1 MKILSPENLEI
12 RISEFLENLRKKNK
26 FEYFPSVMGVT
37 KEGERLNL
45 GFSCYALKCSY
56 ILNLLSDDDLKAK
69 NWSKYINNYQTSTEN
84 LPNNS
89 YVDFDY
95 LNSFRNRSGINFI
108 KDTIKDISTSL
119 NIKKFPNIN
128 ERIETYIRA
137 ESKQAISTLY
147 EVKSETKLK
156 YLDFPKTKIEI
167 DNFLENLNWSTPW
180 SSGAQFS
187 SLCVFAK
194 TQLEK
199 KQFKEIQSFL
209 IEFIEKLANPN
220 TGAYYLGSEP
230 SQQEIINGSMKVITG
245 LDWIN
250 EPIHYPEKL
259 IDLALK
265 VNPDSEGCDLVDIVY
280 VLYKCSEQTNYRKKD
295 IISYLNNL
303 IDEIYFH
310 YKEEEGGFSYF
321 INKSQTHYYGVQI
334 TSGLN
339 VADIHGTILLTWALS
354 MIYNIQEE
362 ESVNW
367 KILKP

>member
-1 MKILSPENLEI
+1 
-12 RISEFLENLRKKNK
+12 
-26 FEYFPSVMGVT
+26 
-37 KEGERLNL
+37 
-45 GFSCYALKCSY
+45 
-56 ILNLLSDDDLKAK
+56 
-69 NWSKYINNYQTSTEN
+69 
-84 LPNNS
+84 
-89 YVDFDY
+89 
-95 LNSFRNRSGINFI
+95 
-108 KDTIKDISTSL
+108 
-119 NIKKFPNIN
+119 
-128 ERIETYIRA
+128 
-137 ESKQAISTLY
+137 
-147 EVKSETKLK
+147 
-156 YLDFPKTKIEI
+156 
-167 DNFLENLNWSTPW
+167 
-180 SSGAQFS
+180 
-187 SLCVFAK
+187 
-194 TQLEK
+194 
-199 KQFKEIQSFL
+199 
-209 IEFIEKLANPN
+209 
-220 TGAYYLGSEP
+220 
-230 SQQEIINGSMKVITG
+230 MKVITG

-280 VLYKCSEQTNYRKKD
+280 VLFKCSEQTNYRKKD

>member
-1 MKILSPENLEI
+1 MKILSPDILEI
-12 RISEFLENLRKKNK
+12 RISEYLENLRKKNK

-37 KEGERLNL
+37 KEGERMNL
-45 GFSCYALKCSY
+45 GFSCYVLKCAY
-56 ILNLLSDDDLKAK
+56 ILNLLSDDDSETK
-69 NWSKYINNYQTSTEN
+69 NWSQYINNYQTNIEN
-84 LPNNS
+84 LPSNS

-95 LNSFRNRSGINFI
+95 FNSFRNRSGINFI

-119 NIKKFPNIN
+119 KIKKFPNIN

-147 EVKSETKLK
+147 EVKSETKFK

-167 DNFLENLNWSTPW
+167 DNFLENLNWRTPW
-180 SSGAQFS
+180 ASGAQFS

-199 KQFKEIQSFL
+199 KHFKEIQPLL

-220 TGAYYLGSEP
+220 TGAYYLGREP

-245 LDWIN
+245 LDWLN
-250 EPIHYPEKL
+250 QPIHYPEKL

-295 IISYLNNL
+295 IVSYLNNL
-303 IDEIYFH
+303 IDEIYLHF
-310 YKEEEGGFSYF
+310 KEEEGGFSYF
-321 INKSQTHYYGVQI
+321 INKSQTHYYGVKI
-334 TSGLN
+334 TNGLN

-362 ESVNW
+362 ELVSW

>member
-1 MKILSPENLEI
+1 MKILSPKNLES
-12 RISEFLENLRKKNK
+12 RISEFLESLRKDNN
-26 FEYFPSVMGVT
+26 FEYFPSVKGVT
-37 KEGERLNL
+37 KEGKRLNL

-56 ILNLLSDDDLKAK
+56 ILNLLPPEDFKSKS
-69 NWSKYINNYQTSTEN
+69 WSEYINNYQANAEN
-84 LPNNS
+84 LPRNS
-89 YVDFDY
+89 YIDFDY
-95 LNSFRNRSGINFI
+95 LNSFRKRSGINFI
-108 KDTIKDISTSL
+108 KDTIKSVSTSL
-119 NIKKFPNIN
+119 NIKEFPKIN

-147 EVKSETKLK
+147 EVKSQTKLK
-156 YLDFPKTKIEI
+156 YLDFPKNEIEL
-167 DNFLENLNWSTPW
+167 DTFLEHLNWREPW
-180 SSGAQFS
+180 SAGAQFS

-194 TQLEK
+194 TQLEQKEFK
-199 KQFKEIQSFL
+199 KTQSFL
-209 IEFIEKLANPN
+209 SKFIGKLANPK
-220 TGAYYLGSEP
+220 TGAYYIGNTP

-259 IDLALK
+259 IDLSLK

-280 VLYKCSEQTNYRKKD
+280 VLFKCSEQTNYRKKD
-295 IISYLNNL
+295 IVNYLNNL
-303 IDEIYFH
+303 IDGIYSH

-321 INKSQTHYYGVQI
+321 IDKSQTHYYGVQI
-334 TSGLN
+334 TNGLN